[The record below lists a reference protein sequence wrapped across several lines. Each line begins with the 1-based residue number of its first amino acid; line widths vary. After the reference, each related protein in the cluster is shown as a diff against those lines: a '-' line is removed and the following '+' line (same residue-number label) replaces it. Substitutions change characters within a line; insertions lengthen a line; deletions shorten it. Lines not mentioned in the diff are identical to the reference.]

1 MKSRLSKILLII
13 GAFISFLPVLGVD
26 FFLDK
31 LLRTQVE
38 HRFNANAQT
47 LVQQNQS
54 AIFDSITSIEQILS
68 ASPSLCTPTFI
79 SNVQKQFQANH
90 SLIQVIVENGD
101 KVQYCDGF
109 NEVVKYSILSDEL
122 PISTRSE
129 TIRVV
134 QLQGQANP
142 SFMIKHL
149 VGANRSISSF
159 VYINPTLI
167 GVMPNYLVSDTS
179 LKLSFT
185 NGEQIIAL
193 GKPYSSDQMRD
204 DHAMVIT
211 KAIAKGLPISA
222 EIAFP
227 FAKIKADFSW
237 LYILLTGVF
246 ALLGIV
252 ILIFV
257 LKSLRQSNIPVID
270 LERALELG
278 ELVPYYQPLINL
290 NTGKVIG
297 CESLLRWVKRNGEVI
312 APGMFI
318 DYAESS
324 GMAFPI
330 TISLMQKIASDLGDL
345 CQEQPELKIGINL
358 FEGHFRDTSIVEDV
372 RAIFE
377 DSKIN
382 YSQLVFEITERRPL
396 KNQLAVDGVIGGL
409 QALGCKIAMDDA
421 GTGHSNL
428 AYMQTLNIDIIKID
442 KVFVDM
448 IEQGVNNVPILDGL
462 IAIANDLGTGIVAE
476 GVETQG
482 QVNYLR
488 ANGVVEVQGF
498 LFSPAIKPKLF
509 IELTKKLNKISNV
522 APIKPNV
529 SEKAA

>member
-1 MKSRLSKILLII
+1 MKSRLSKILLLL

-31 LLRTQVE
+31 LLRTQAE

-54 AIFDSITSIEQILS
+54 AIFDSIVSIEHILS
-68 ASPSLCTPTFI
+68 SSPSLCTPTFI
-79 SNVQKQFQANH
+79 SNVQKQFQTNH
-90 SLIQVIVENGD
+90 NLIQVIVENSD
-101 KVQYCDGF
+101 RVQYCDGF
-109 NEVVKYSILSDEL
+109 NEVIEYSILSEEL
-122 PISTRSE
+122 PISGRSE

-134 QLQGQANP
+134 QLQEQPNP
-142 SFMIKHL
+142 SFMVKYL

-159 VYINPTLI
+159 VYINPTLV
-167 GVMPNYLVSDTS
+167 GVMPSYLVSDTS

-193 GKPYSSDQMRD
+193 GKPYSADQMSD
-204 DHAMVIT
+204 DHAMIIT

-222 EIAFP
+222 EIALP
-227 FAKIKADFSW
+227 FAKIKADFLW
-237 LYILLTGVF
+237 LYIVLTSVF

-252 ILIFV
+252 ILFLV
-257 LKSLRQSNIPVID
+257 LKNLRQSNIPAVN
-270 LERALELG
+270 LERAMELG

-290 NTGKVIG
+290 NTGRVVG

-318 DYAESS
+318 DYAETS
-324 GMAFPI
+324 GLAFPI
-330 TISLMQKIASDLGDL
+330 TIALMQKIASDLGEL

-372 RAIFE
+372 KTIFE

-428 AYMQTLNIDIIKID
+428 AYMQTLNVDIIKID

-448 IEQGVNNVPILDGL
+448 IREGVTNVPILDGL
-462 IAIANDLGTGIVAE
+462 IAIANDLSTGIVAE
-476 GVETQG
+476 GVETQE

-488 ANGVVEVQGF
+488 ANGVVDVQGF

-509 IELTKKLNKISNV
+509 IELARKMNKSINIT
-522 APIKPNV
+522 PIKPIA